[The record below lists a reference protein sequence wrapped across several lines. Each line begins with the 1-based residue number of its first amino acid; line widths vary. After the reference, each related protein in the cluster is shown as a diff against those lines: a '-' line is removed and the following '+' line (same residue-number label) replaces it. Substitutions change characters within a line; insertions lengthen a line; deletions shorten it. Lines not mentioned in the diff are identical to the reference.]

1 MTINVHFASGIIN
14 VNFYWSSL
22 IRKEKREQNSV
33 IYKNNLVSSR
43 FLWIRW
49 RSSGLRTT
57 NQMIW
62 GFNENNRQNT
72 KEETHGG
79 IQTLIQTF
87 LSFNRHKNVHP
98 VLCVMDRTG
107 QRTGDI
113 SQGKCFFCSHL
124 FFTMVWCQIS
134 LDILQITGCLK
145 SC

>member
-1 MTINVHFASGIIN
+1 MTINVHFALRITN

-62 GFNENNRQNT
+62 DFNENNRQNV
-72 KEETHGG
+72 KEETHGVNPN
-79 IQTLIQTF
+79 T
-87 LSFNRHKNVHP
+87 H
-98 VLCVMDRTG
+98 
-107 QRTGDI
+107 
-113 SQGKCFFCSHL
+113 
-124 FFTMVWCQIS
+124 
-134 LDILQITGCLK
+134 LDIFVF
-145 SC
+145 